1 MTPTPDD
8 VAGRLREEGLDPQAW
23 SNRPGAVYAPHEH
36 GYDKVIAV
44 ERGAI
49 RFGLPATS
57 EAVDLVAGDGLE
69 LPAGTRHDA
78 LVGPAGVSCLEAHL
92 PAGTLVTVRHRA
104 AGTW

>member
-1 MTPTPDD
+1 VTPTPDD
-8 VAGRLREEGLDPQAW
+8 VAGRMRGEGLEPSAW
-23 SNRPGAVYAPHEH
+23 SNGPGAVYAPHEH

-57 EAVDLVAGDGLE
+57 EAVDLAAGDRLD
-69 LPAGTRHDA
+69 LPADTRHDA
-78 LVGPAGVSCLEAHL
+78 LVGPAGVTCLEAHL
-92 PAGTLVTVRHRA
+92 PAGTQAIVRRRA